1 MKTAILHQL
10 KHSGLQGSADSN
22 ELEEVSFVFLD
33 FVCSHVLS
41 ARNQLPGRIDSGG
54 RSVANDYLLQMIH
67 VLALQA

>member
-1 MKTAILHQL
+1 MEAPILRQL
-10 KHSGLQGSADSN
+10 KHSGPQGSADSN

-41 ARNQLPGRIDSGG
+41 ARNQLQGRIDCGG

-67 VLALQA
+67 VLGLQA